1 MTDSTDHEDLTW
13 GEKLAALRRVASYR
27 PTFTAGLIILGGFV
41 AALEGVG
48 LGFIYPIIE
57 VAQAEGPV
65 DSGGP
70 VLETFLRIYDLV
82 GIPFELG
89 YLLVGVT
96 AVMTVRYT
104 LSFLVAWLKAYLA
117 TAYEAALR
125 TRAFDD
131 ALGARVGYF
140 DAEGSDDILNAIITE
155 TRFSGQVI
163 EKGVATMERLF
174 LVGMYLAVML
184 YITPLMT
191 GLAVGLLGTI
201 TLVLRVG
208 IEPAVTVGTRVAEA
222 NERVQT
228 AVQAGTQGI
237 RDVKLFRM
245 SEELFENFQNAIDQF
260 RTSEVAI
267 SRNEAA
273 ITNFYQLAAAVT
285 IFVLIYVGFVFSGLE
300 LGELGIF
307 LIAMFQLAPRVSTLN
322 SQLYSLE
329 GALSHL
335 VRTHE
340 FLDRLDDR
348 QEASGDRPV
357 SSVDKITFE
366 NVEFG
371 YTDEER
377 VLDGVSF
384 GVSRGEF
391 VGFVGQSGAG
401 KSTIVSLLARL
412 YDPDSGEITADGIPI
427 DEFDLDQWRGRIAV
441 VRQRPF
447 IFDDTLERNITIGNR
462 EATRRDVERVC
473 EIAMVEEFLDELPN
487 GYDSQLGDD
496 GVRLSGGQ
504 RQRIAVA
511 RALLTDADF
520 LVLDEATSD
529 LDSGLE
535 RDLQESIESMEREVG
550 IIAIAHRLSTVR
562 NADRI
567 HTLDDGRIVESGTHE
582 ELLEQTGSY
591 AKLYEMQSRQ

>member
-1 MTDSTDHEDLTW
+1 MTENTAPADLTW
-13 GEKLAALRRVASYR
+13 GEKLSALLRVARYR
-27 PTFTAGLIILGGFV
+27 PTFTAGLILLGGFV

-48 LGFIYPIIE
+48 LGFIHPIIE
-57 VAQAEGPV
+57 VAQAEEPV
-65 DSGGP
+65 EGGGP
-70 VLETFLRIYDLV
+70 VLETFLAIYEFLGV
-82 GIPFELG
+82 PFELG

-96 AVMTVRYT
+96 AVMTIRYT
-104 LSFLVAWLKAYLA
+104 LSFLVAWLKAWLA
-117 TAYEAALR
+117 TQYETELR
-125 TRAFDD
+125 TRAFDG
-131 ALGARVGYF
+131 ALAANVGYF

-163 EKGVATMERLF
+163 EKGVMTMERLF
-174 LVGMYLAVML
+174 LVGMYLAIML

-191 GLAVGLLGTI
+191 ALAVGILGTI
-201 TLVLRVG
+201 TVVLRVG

-245 SEELFENFQNAIDQF
+245 SGELFESFRGAIDQYADA
-260 RTSEVAI
+260 EVAI

-273 ITNFYQLAAAVT
+273 ITNFYQLVAAVT

-340 FLDRLDDR
+340 FLDSLDERRESD
-348 QEASGDRPV
+348 GDQPV
-357 SSVDKITFE
+357 SSVKEITFDD
-366 NVEFG
+366 VAFS
-371 YTDEER
+371 YTDDEQ
-377 VLDGVSF
+377 VLDGISF
-384 GVSRGEF
+384 DVARGEF
-391 VGFVGQSGAG
+391 VAFVGQSGAG
-401 KSTIVSLLARL
+401 KSTIVSLLARF
-412 YDPDSGEITADGIPI
+412 YKPDAGEIRADGTPI
-427 DEFDLDQWRGRIAV
+427 EAFDLQGWRERIAV

-447 IFDDTLERNITIGNR
+447 IFDDTLEGNLTVGNR
-462 EATRRDVERVC
+462 EATRKEVERVC
-473 EIAMVEEFLDELPN
+473 EIAMVDEFLDELPN
-487 GYDSQLGDD
+487 RYDSQLGDD

-529 LDSGLE
+529 LDSGIE
-535 RDLQESIESMEREVG
+535 ADLQASIESMDREVG
-550 IIAIAHRLSTVR
+550 IIAIAHRLSTIK
-562 NADRI
+562 NADQI
-567 HTLDDGRIVESGTHE
+567 YTLADGQIVESGTHS
-582 ELLEQTGSY
+582 ELIEASGTY
-591 AKLYEMQSRQ
+591 AALNDMQSRR

>member
-1 MTDSTDHEDLTW
+1 MTDSTATDLTW
-13 GEKLAALRRVASYR
+13 GEKLTAIQRVASYR
-27 PTFTAGLIILGGFV
+27 PLFTTGLILLGGFV

-48 LGFIYPIIE
+48 LGFIHPIIE
-57 VAQAEGPV
+57 VARAGGPV
-65 DSGGP
+65 EGGGP
-70 VLETFLRIYDLV
+70 VLETFLAVYEFL

-89 YLLVGVT
+89 FLLVGVT
-96 AVMTVRYT
+96 TVMTVRYT
-104 LSFLVAWLKAYLA
+104 LSFLVAWLKAWLA
-117 TAYEAALR
+117 TQYETELR
-125 TRAFDD
+125 TRAFGS
-131 ALGARVGYF
+131 ALNARVGYF
-140 DAEGSDDILNAIITE
+140 DDEGSDDILNAIITE

-163 EKGVATMERLF
+163 SNAVMTMERLF
-174 LVGMYLAVML
+174 LVGMYLAIML

-191 GLAVGLLGTI
+191 GLAIGILGTI
-201 TLVLRVG
+201 TVVLRVG

-237 RDVKLFRM
+237 RDVKLFRLTD
-245 SEELFENFQNAIDQF
+245 ELFGNFQRAIEQYAE
-260 RTSEVAI
+260 SEVAI

-340 FLDRLDDR
+340 FLDDLDDR
-348 QEASGDRPV
+348 REAGGDRPV
-357 SSVDKITFE
+357 SEVEEITFE
-366 NVEFG
+366 DVAFS
-371 YTDEER
+371 YTDDER
-377 VLDGVSF
+377 VLDGISF
-384 GVSRGEF
+384 GVDSGEF
-391 VGFVGQSGAG
+391 VAFVGQSGAG

-412 YDPDSGEITADGIPI
+412 YDPDSGEIRADDTPI
-427 DEFDLDQWRGRIAV
+427 NEFDLESWRERIAV

-462 EATRRDVERVC
+462 EATREEIKRVC
-473 EIAMVEEFLDELPN
+473 EIAMVDEFLDELPN

-529 LDSGLE
+529 LDSGIE
-535 RDLQESIESMEREVG
+535 ADLQASIESMDREVG
-550 IIAIAHRLSTVR
+550 IIAIAHRLSTIQ

-567 HTLDDGRIVESGTHE
+567 YTLENGQIIESGTHS
-582 ELLEQTGSY
+582 ELIEASGTY
-591 AKLYEMQSRQ
+591 AALNDMQSRR

>member
-1 MTDSTDHEDLTW
+1 MTDSTATDLTW
-13 GEKLAALRRVASYR
+13 GEKLTALRRVAGYR
-27 PTFTAGLIILGGFV
+27 PLFTAGLIILGGFV

-48 LGFIYPIIE
+48 LGFIHPIIE
-57 VAQAEGPV
+57 VAQADGPV
-65 DSGGP
+65 EGGGP
-70 VLETFLRIYDLV
+70 VLETFLAVYEFL
-82 GIPFELG
+82 GIPFELSF
-89 YLLVGVT
+89 LLVGVT
-96 AVMTVRYT
+96 AVMTIRYT
-104 LSFLVAWLKAYLA
+104 LSFLVAWLKAWLA
-117 TAYEAALR
+117 TQYETELR
-125 TRAFDD
+125 TRAFDG
-131 ALGARVGYF
+131 ALNARVGYF
-140 DAEGSDDILNAIITE
+140 DDEGSDDILNAIITE

-163 EKGVATMERLF
+163 EKGVMTMERLF
-174 LVGMYLAVML
+174 LVGMYLAIML

-191 GLAVGLLGTI
+191 GLAIGILGTI
-201 TLVLRVG
+201 TVVLRVG

-237 RDVKLFRM
+237 RDVKLFRLTD
-245 SEELFENFQNAIDQF
+245 ELFGNFRSAIEQYAK
-260 RTSEVAI
+260 SEVAI

-340 FLDRLDDR
+340 FLDDLDDR
-348 QEASGDRPV
+348 RESGGDRSV
-357 SSVDKITFE
+357 STVEEITFDD
-366 NVEFG
+366 VTFS
-371 YTDEER
+371 YTDDER
-377 VLDGVSF
+377 VLDGISF
-384 GVSRGEF
+384 AVARGEF
-391 VGFVGQSGAG
+391 VAFVGQSGAG

-412 YDPDSGEITADGIPI
+412 YDPDSGEIQADGTPI
-427 DEFDLDQWRGRIAV
+427 DEFDLESWRERIAV

-447 IFDDTLERNITIGNR
+447 IFDDTLERNVTVGNR
-462 EATRRDVERVC
+462 EATREEVKRVC
-473 EIAMVEEFLDELPN
+473 EIAMVDEFLDELPD
-487 GYDSQLGDD
+487 GYDSRLGDD

-520 LVLDEATSD
+520 LILDEATSD
-529 LDSGLE
+529 LDTGLE
-535 RDLQESIESMEREVG
+535 RDLQASIESMDREVG
-550 IIAIAHRLSTVR
+550 IVAIAHRLSTVR

-567 HTLDDGRIVESGTHE
+567 YTLDAGQIVESGTHK
-582 ELLEQTGSY
+582 ELLAESGAY
-591 AKLYEMQSRQ
+591 AELHEMQA

>member
-1 MTDSTDHEDLTW
+1 MTDSTATDLTW
-13 GEKLAALRRVASYR
+13 GEKLTALRRVAGYR
-27 PTFTAGLIILGGFV
+27 PLFTAGLIILGGFV

-48 LGFIYPIIE
+48 LGFIHPIIE
-57 VAQAEGPV
+57 VAQADGPV
-65 DSGGP
+65 EGGGP
-70 VLETFLRIYDLV
+70 VLETFLAVYEFL
-82 GIPFELG
+82 GIPFELSF
-89 YLLVGVT
+89 LLVGVT
-96 AVMTVRYT
+96 AVMTIRYT
-104 LSFLVAWLKAYLA
+104 LSFLVAWLKAWLA
-117 TAYEAALR
+117 TQYETELR
-125 TRAFDD
+125 TRAFDG
-131 ALGARVGYF
+131 ALNARVGYF
-140 DAEGSDDILNAIITE
+140 DDEGSDDILNAIITE

-163 EKGVATMERLF
+163 EKGVMTMERLF
-174 LVGMYLAVML
+174 LVGMYLAIML

-191 GLAVGLLGTI
+191 GLAIGILGTI
-201 TLVLRVG
+201 TVVLRVG

-237 RDVKLFRM
+237 RDVKLFRLTD
-245 SEELFENFQNAIDQF
+245 ELFGNFRSAIEQYAK
-260 RTSEVAI
+260 SEVAI

-340 FLDRLDDR
+340 FLDDLDDR
-348 QEASGDRPV
+348 RETGGDRSV
-357 SSVDKITFE
+357 STVEEITFDD
-366 NVEFG
+366 VTFS
-371 YTDEER
+371 YTDDER
-377 VLDGVSF
+377 VLDGISF
-384 GVSRGEF
+384 AVARGEF
-391 VGFVGQSGAG
+391 VAFVGQSGAG

-412 YDPDSGEITADGIPI
+412 YDPDSGEIQADGTPI
-427 DEFDLDQWRGRIAV
+427 DEFDLESWRERIAV

-447 IFDDTLERNITIGNR
+447 IFDDTLERNVTVGNR
-462 EATRRDVERVC
+462 EATREEVKRVC
-473 EIAMVEEFLDELPN
+473 EIAMVDEFLDELPD
-487 GYDSQLGDD
+487 GYDSRLGDD

-529 LDSGLE
+529 LDTGLE
-535 RDLQESIESMEREVG
+535 RDLQASIESMDREVG
-550 IIAIAHRLSTVR
+550 IVAIAHRLSTVR

-567 HTLDDGRIVESGTHE
+567 YTLDAGQIVESGTHK
-582 ELLEQTGSY
+582 ELLAESGAY
-591 AKLYEMQSRQ
+591 AELHEMQA

>member
-1 MTDSTDHEDLTW
+1 MTDSAERQTLSW
-13 GEKLAALRRVASYR
+13 AEKGRALRRVAGYR
-27 PTFTAGLIILGGFV
+27 PLFTAGLVLLGGFV
-41 AALEGVG
+41 AALEGIG
-48 LGFIYPIIE
+48 LGFIHPIIE
-57 VAQAEGPV
+57 VAQAEGTV
-65 DSGGP
+65 DGGGP
-70 VLETFLRIYDLV
+70 VLEAFLAVYELLGV
-82 GIPFELG
+82 PFELG
-89 YLLVGVT
+89 FLLVGVT

-104 LSFLVAWLKAYLA
+104 LSFLVAWLKAFLA
-117 TAYEAALR
+117 TQYETELR
-125 TRAFDD
+125 TRAFDSALD
-131 ALGARVGYF
+131 AHIGYF
-140 DAEGSDDILNAIITE
+140 DAKGSDDVLNAIITE

-163 EKGVATMERLF
+163 AKGVAAMERLF
-174 LVGMYLAVML
+174 LVGMYLAIML

-191 GLAVGLLGTI
+191 GLAVGILGTI
-201 TLVLRVG
+201 TVVLRAG

-222 NERVQT
+222 NERVQRS
-228 AVQAGTQGI
+228 VQAGMQGI

-245 SEELFENFQNAIDQF
+245 TDELFGNFRRAIDQYAA
-260 RTSEVAI
+260 SEVAI

-335 VRTHE
+335 RRTHE
-340 FLDRLDDR
+340 FLDELDDR
-348 QEASGDRPV
+348 QETGGDRPV
-357 SSVDKITFE
+357 SSIEEITFDD
-366 NVEFG
+366 VTFS
-371 YTDEER
+371 YTDDER

-384 GVSRGEF
+384 GVARGEF
-391 VGFVGQSGAG
+391 VAFVGQSGAG

-412 YDPDSGEITADGIPI
+412 YDPDGGEIRADGTRIS
-427 DEFDLDQWRGRIAV
+427 DFDLEEWRERIAV

-447 IFDDTLERNITIGNR
+447 IFDDTLERNVTVGNR
-462 EATRRDVERVC
+462 DATRREVERVC

-487 GYDSQLGDD
+487 GYDSRLGDD

-529 LDSGLE
+529 LDTGLE
-535 RDLQESIESMEREVG
+535 RDLQASIESMDRAVG
-550 IIAIAHRLSTVR
+550 IVAIAHRLSTVR

-567 HTLDDGRIVESGTHE
+567 YALEKGAVVETGTHE
-582 ELLEQTGSY
+582 ELLEESGAY
-591 AKLYEMQSRQ
+591 AELYEMQSGT

>member
-1 MTDSTDHEDLTW
+1 MTDSADQTTLTW
-13 GEKLAALRRVASYR
+13 GEKLAALYRVARYR
-27 PTFTAGLIILGGFV
+27 PAFTAGLILLGGIV

-48 LGFIYPIIE
+48 LGFIHPIIE
-57 VAQAEGPV
+57 VAQADGPV
-65 DSGGP
+65 DGGGP
-70 VLETFLRIYDLV
+70 VLETFLAIYDFF

-89 YLLVGVT
+89 FLLVGVT

-104 LSFLVAWLKAYLA
+104 LSFLVAWLKALLA
-117 TAYEAALR
+117 TQYETTLR

-163 EKGVATMERLF
+163 EKGVMTMERLF
-174 LVGMYLAVML
+174 LVGMYLAIML

-191 GLAVGLLGTI
+191 GLAVGILGTI
-201 TLVLRVG
+201 TVVLRVG

-245 SEELFENFQNAIDQF
+245 ADELFGNFRAAIEQYAE
-260 RTSEVAI
+260 SEVAI

-348 QEASGDRPV
+348 QESGGDKPV
-357 SSVDKITFE
+357 SSVEDITFDD
-366 NVEFG
+366 VMFS
-371 YTDEER
+371 YTDNER
-377 VLDGVSF
+377 VLDGISF
-384 GVSRGEF
+384 GVNRGEF
-391 VGFVGQSGAG
+391 IAFVGQSGAG

-412 YDPDSGEITADGIPI
+412 YDPDSGEIRADGIPI
-427 DEFDLDQWRGRIAV
+427 SEFDLTQWRERIAV
-441 VRQRPF
+441 VRQQPF
-447 IFDDTLERNITIGNR
+447 IFDDTLERNVTVGNR
-462 EATRRDVERVC
+462 EATREEVERVC
-473 EIAMVEEFLDELPN
+473 RIAMVEEFLDDLPN
-487 GYDSQLGDD
+487 GYESQLGDD

-535 RDLQESIESMEREVG
+535 ADLQASIESMDREVS

-567 HTLDDGRIVESGTHE
+567 YTLDDGRIVEAGTHN
-582 ELLEQTGSY
+582 ELLAEAGAY
-591 AKLYEMQSRQ
+591 AELHEMQSSA

>member
-1 MTDSTDHEDLTW
+1 MTDSTATDLTW
-13 GEKLAALRRVASYR
+13 GEKLTALRRVAGYR
-27 PTFTAGLIILGGFV
+27 PLFTAGLIILGGFV

-48 LGFIYPIIE
+48 LGFIHPIIE
-57 VAQAEGPV
+57 VAQADGPV
-65 DSGGP
+65 EGGGP
-70 VLETFLRIYDLV
+70 VLETFLAVYEFL
-82 GIPFELG
+82 GIPFELSF
-89 YLLVGVT
+89 LLVGVT
-96 AVMTVRYT
+96 AVMTIRYT
-104 LSFLVAWLKAYLA
+104 LSFLVAWLKAWLA
-117 TAYEAALR
+117 TQYETELR
-125 TRAFDD
+125 TRAFDG
-131 ALGARVGYF
+131 ALNARVGYF
-140 DAEGSDDILNAIITE
+140 DDEGSDDILNAIITE

-163 EKGVATMERLF
+163 EKGVMTMERLF
-174 LVGMYLAVML
+174 LVGMYLAIML

-191 GLAVGLLGTI
+191 GLAIGILGTI
-201 TLVLRVG
+201 TVVLRVG

-237 RDVKLFRM
+237 RDVKLFRLTD
-245 SEELFENFQNAIDQF
+245 ELFGNFRSAIEQYAK
-260 RTSEVAI
+260 SEVAI

-340 FLDRLDDR
+340 FLDDLDDR
-348 QEASGDRPV
+348 RETGGDRSV
-357 SSVDKITFE
+357 STVEEITFDD
-366 NVEFG
+366 VTFS
-371 YTDEER
+371 YTDDER
-377 VLDGVSF
+377 VLDGISF
-384 GVSRGEF
+384 AVARGEF
-391 VGFVGQSGAG
+391 VAFVGQSGAG

-412 YDPDSGEITADGIPI
+412 YDPDSGEIQADGTPI
-427 DEFDLDQWRGRIAV
+427 DEFDLESWRERIAV

-447 IFDDTLERNITIGNR
+447 IFDDTLERNVTVGNR
-462 EATRRDVERVC
+462 EATREEVKRVC
-473 EIAMVEEFLDELPN
+473 EIAMVDEFLDELPD
-487 GYDSQLGDD
+487 GYDSRLGDD

-520 LVLDEATSD
+520 LILDEATSD
-529 LDSGLE
+529 LDTGLE
-535 RDLQESIESMEREVG
+535 RDLQASIESMDREVG
-550 IIAIAHRLSTVR
+550 IVAIAHRLSTVR

-567 HTLDDGRIVESGTHE
+567 YTLDAGQIVESGTHK
-582 ELLEQTGSY
+582 ELLAESGAY
-591 AKLYEMQSRQ
+591 AELHEMQA

>member
-1 MTDSTDHEDLTW
+1 MATDETQVDLTW
-13 GEKLAALRRVASYR
+13 GEKLTALRRVASYR
-27 PTFTAGLIILGGFV
+27 PLFTAGLIILGGFV

-48 LGFIYPIIE
+48 LGFIHPIIE
-57 VAQAEGPV
+57 VAQAEEPV
-65 DSGGP
+65 EGGGP
-70 VLETFLRIYDLV
+70 VLETFLAVYEFF

-89 YLLVGVT
+89 FLLVGVT
-96 AVMTVRYT
+96 AVMTIRYT
-104 LSFLVAWLKAYLA
+104 LSFLVAWLKAWLA
-117 TAYEAALR
+117 TQYETELR
-125 TRAFDD
+125 TRAFDG
-131 ALGARVGYF
+131 ALNARVGYF

-163 EKGVATMERLF
+163 EKGVMTMERLF
-174 LVGMYLAVML
+174 LVGMYLAIML

-191 GLAVGLLGTI
+191 GLAVGILGTI
-201 TLVLRVG
+201 TVVLRVG

-237 RDVKLFRM
+237 RDVKLFRLTD
-245 SEELFENFQNAIDQF
+245 ELFGNFRRAIEQYAE
-260 RTSEVAI
+260 SEVAI

-340 FLDRLDDR
+340 FLDDIDDR
-348 QEASGDRPV
+348 QETGGDQSVSGIEE
-357 SSVDKITFE
+357 ITFE
-366 NVEFG
+366 DVAFS
-371 YTDEER
+371 YTDDER
-377 VLDGVSF
+377 VLDRISF
-384 GVSRGEF
+384 AVDRGEF
-391 VGFVGQSGAG
+391 VAFVGQSGAG

-412 YDPDSGEITADGIPI
+412 YDPDSGEIRADGTPI
-427 DEFDLDQWRGRIAV
+427 SEFKLESWRERIAV

-462 EATRRDVERVC
+462 EATREEVKRVC
-473 EIAMVEEFLDELPN
+473 EIAMVDEFLDELPN
-487 GYDSQLGDD
+487 SYDSQLGDD

-529 LDSGLE
+529 LDTGLE
-535 RDLQESIESMEREVG
+535 RDLQASIESMDREVG

-567 HTLDDGRIVESGTHE
+567 YTLDAGQIVESGSHE
-582 ELLEQTGSY
+582 ELLAESGAY
-591 AKLYEMQSRQ
+591 AELHEMQA

>member
-1 MTDSTDHEDLTW
+1 
-13 GEKLAALRRVASYR
+13 
-27 PTFTAGLIILGGFV
+27 
-41 AALEGVG
+41 
-48 LGFIYPIIE
+48 
-57 VAQAEGPV
+57 
-65 DSGGP
+65 
-70 VLETFLRIYDLV
+70 
-82 GIPFELG
+82 
-89 YLLVGVT
+89 
-96 AVMTVRYT
+96 MTVRYT

-117 TAYEAALR
+117 TEYEAALR
-125 TRAFDD
+125 TQAFEN
-131 ALGARVGYF
+131 ALNARVGYY
-140 DAEGSDDILNAIITE
+140 DDEGSDDILNAIITE
-155 TRFSGQVI
+155 TRFSGTVI
-163 EKGVATMERLF
+163 KKGVETMERLF
-174 LVGMYLAVML
+174 LVVMYLSIML

-191 GLAVGLLGTI
+191 AVAIGLLGTI
-201 TLVLRVG
+201 TVVLRVG

-228 AVQAGTQGI
+228 AVQAGTQGV

-245 SEELFENFQNAIDQF
+245 SEELFGNFRSALEQYRSSQ
-260 RTSEVAI
+260 VAI

-285 IFVLIYVGFVFSGLE
+285 IFVLIYVGFVFTGLD

-307 LIAMFQLAPRVSTLN
+307 LIAMFQLAPRISSLN

-340 FLDRLDDR
+340 FLDSLDNR
-348 QEASGDRPV
+348 QESGGDRDV
-357 SSVDKITFE
+357 STVKGICFE
-366 NVEFG
+366 DVSFS
-371 YTDEER
+371 YTDDER
-377 VLDGVSF
+377 VLNGISF
-384 GVSRGEF
+384 EVDRGEF
-391 VGFVGQSGAG
+391 IAFVGQSGAG
-401 KSTIVSLLARL
+401 KSTIVSLLARM
-412 YDPDSGEITADGIPI
+412 YDPDRGEIRADSVPI
-427 DEFDLDQWRGRIAV
+427 DEFDLTQWRERIAV
-441 VRQRPF
+441 VRQQPF
-447 IFDDTLERNITIGNR
+447 IFNDTLERNITVGNR
-462 EATRRDVERVC
+462 EATRSEVEQVC
-473 EIAMVEEFLDELPN
+473 EIAMIDEYLDELPN

-535 RDLQESIESMEREVG
+535 RDLQASIEAMDREVG

-567 HTLDDGRIVESGTHE
+567 YTLDDGLIVESGSHD

-591 AKLYEMQSRQ
+591 AELYEMQSNQ

>member
-1 MTDSTDHEDLTW
+1 MTDSTATDLTW
-13 GEKLAALRRVASYR
+13 GEKLTALRRVAGYR
-27 PTFTAGLIILGGFV
+27 PLFTAGLIILGGFV

-48 LGFIYPIIE
+48 LGFIHPIIE
-57 VAQAEGPV
+57 VAQADGPV
-65 DSGGP
+65 EGGGP
-70 VLETFLRIYDLV
+70 VLETFLAVYEFL
-82 GIPFELG
+82 GIPFELSF
-89 YLLVGVT
+89 LLVGVT
-96 AVMTVRYT
+96 AVMTIRYT
-104 LSFLVAWLKAYLA
+104 LSFLVAWLKAWLA
-117 TAYEAALR
+117 TQYETELR
-125 TRAFDD
+125 TRAFDG
-131 ALGARVGYF
+131 ALNARVGYF
-140 DAEGSDDILNAIITE
+140 DDEGSDDILNAIITE

-163 EKGVATMERLF
+163 EKGVMTMERLF
-174 LVGMYLAVML
+174 LVGMYLAIML

-191 GLAVGLLGTI
+191 GLAIGILGTI
-201 TLVLRVG
+201 TVVLRVG

-237 RDVKLFRM
+237 RDVKLFRLTD
-245 SEELFENFQNAIDQF
+245 ELFGNFRSAIEQYAK
-260 RTSEVAI
+260 SEVAI

-340 FLDRLDDR
+340 FLDDLDDR
-348 QEASGDRPV
+348 RESGGDRSV
-357 SSVDKITFE
+357 STVEEITFDD
-366 NVEFG
+366 VTFS
-371 YTDEER
+371 YTDDER
-377 VLDGVSF
+377 VLDGISF
-384 GVSRGEF
+384 DVARGEF
-391 VGFVGQSGAG
+391 VAFVGQSGAG

-412 YDPDSGEITADGIPI
+412 YDPDSGEIRADGTPI
-427 DEFDLDQWRGRIAV
+427 DEFDLESWRERIAV

-447 IFDDTLERNITIGNR
+447 IFDDTLERNVTVGNR
-462 EATRRDVERVC
+462 EATREEVKRVC
-473 EIAMVEEFLDELPN
+473 EIAMVDEFLDELPD
-487 GYDSQLGDD
+487 GYDSRLGDD

-520 LVLDEATSD
+520 LILDEATSD
-529 LDSGLE
+529 LDTGLE
-535 RDLQESIESMEREVG
+535 RDLQASIESMDREVG
-550 IIAIAHRLSTVR
+550 IVAIAHRLSTVR

-567 HTLDDGRIVESGTHE
+567 YTLDAGQIVESGTHK
-582 ELLEQTGSY
+582 ELLAESGAY
-591 AKLYEMQSRQ
+591 AELHEMQA

>member
-1 MTDSTDHEDLTW
+1 MAENTAPTDLTW
-13 GEKLAALRRVASYR
+13 GEKLTALQRVASYR
-27 PTFTAGLIILGGFV
+27 PAFTAGLIILGGFV

-48 LGFIYPIIE
+48 LGFIHPIIE

-65 DSGGP
+65 EGGGP
-70 VLETFLRIYDLV
+70 VLETFLAVYEFF
-82 GIPFELG
+82 GIPFELSF
-89 YLLVGVT
+89 LLVGVT
-96 AVMTVRYT
+96 AVMTIRYT
-104 LSFLVAWLKAYLA
+104 LSFLVAWLKAWLA
-117 TAYEAALR
+117 TQYETELR
-125 TRAFDD
+125 TRAFDG
-131 ALGARVGYF
+131 ALNARVGYF

-163 EKGVATMERLF
+163 EKGVMTMERLF
-174 LVGMYLAVML
+174 LVGMYLAIML

-191 GLAVGLLGTI
+191 GLAVGILGTI
-201 TLVLRVG
+201 TVVLRVG

-237 RDVKLFRM
+237 RDVKLFRLTD
-245 SEELFENFQNAIDQF
+245 ELFGNFRRAIEQYAE
-260 RTSEVAI
+260 SEVAI

-340 FLDRLDDR
+340 FLDDLDNR
-348 QEASGDRPV
+348 REAGGDRPV
-357 SSVDKITFE
+357 SGVNEITFDD
-366 NVEFG
+366 VAFS
-371 YTDEER
+371 YTDGER
-377 VLDGVSF
+377 VLNGISF
-384 GVSRGEF
+384 AVDRGEF
-391 VGFVGQSGAG
+391 VAFVGQSGAG

-412 YDPDSGEITADGIPI
+412 YDPDSGEIRADGTPI
-427 DEFDLDQWRGRIAV
+427 CEFELESWRKRIAV

-462 EATRRDVERVC
+462 EATREEVKRVC
-473 EIAMVEEFLDELPN
+473 EIAMVDEFLDDLPN

-529 LDSGLE
+529 LDTGLE
-535 RDLQESIESMEREVG
+535 RDLQASIESMDREVG
-550 IIAIAHRLSTVR
+550 IVAIAHRLSTVR

-567 HTLDDGRIVESGTHE
+567 YTLDAGRVVESGSHE
-582 ELLEQTGSY
+582 ELLSEAGTY
-591 AKLYEMQSRQ
+591 AELHEMQA

>member
-1 MTDSTDHEDLTW
+1 MADNTATDLTW
-13 GEKLAALRRVASYR
+13 GEKLTALQRVASYR
-27 PTFTAGLIILGGFV
+27 PLFTAGLIILGGFV

-48 LGFIYPIIE
+48 LGFIHPIIE
-57 VAQAEGPV
+57 VAQAEEPV
-65 DSGGP
+65 NGGGP
-70 VLETFLRIYDLV
+70 VLETFLAVYEFL
-82 GIPFELG
+82 GIPFELSF
-89 YLLVGVT
+89 LLVGVT
-96 AVMTVRYT
+96 AVMTIRYT
-104 LSFLVAWLKAYLA
+104 LSFLVAWLKAWLA
-117 TAYEAALR
+117 TQYETELR
-125 TRAFDD
+125 TRAFDG
-131 ALGARVGYF
+131 ALNARVGYF

-163 EKGVATMERLF
+163 EKGVMTMERLF
-174 LVGMYLAVML
+174 LVGMYLAIML

-191 GLAVGLLGTI
+191 GLAVGILGTI
-201 TLVLRVG
+201 TVVLRVG

-237 RDVKLFRM
+237 RDVKLFRLTD
-245 SEELFENFQNAIDQF
+245 ELFGNFQNAIEQYAE
-260 RTSEVAI
+260 SEVAI

-335 VRTHE
+335 VRTHG
-340 FLDRLDDR
+340 FLDDLDGR
-348 QEASGDRPV
+348 REAGGDRPV
-357 SSVDKITFE
+357 STVEELTFDD
-366 NVEFG
+366 VAFS
-371 YTDEER
+371 YTDDER
-377 VLDGVSF
+377 VLDGISF
-384 GVSRGEF
+384 AVDRGEF
-391 VGFVGQSGAG
+391 VAFVGQSGAG

-412 YDPDSGEITADGIPI
+412 YDPDTGEIRADGTPI
-427 DEFDLDQWRGRIAV
+427 SEFKLESWRERIAV

-462 EATRRDVERVC
+462 EATREEVKRVC
-473 EIAMVEEFLDELPN
+473 EIAMVDEFLDELPN
-487 GYDSQLGDD
+487 SYDSQLGDD

-529 LDSGLE
+529 LDTGLE
-535 RDLQESIESMEREVG
+535 RDLQASIESMDREVG
-550 IIAIAHRLSTVR
+550 IVAIAHRLSTVR

-567 HTLDDGRIVESGTHE
+567 YTLDAGRVVESGTHE
-582 ELLEQTGSY
+582 ELLAESGAY
-591 AKLYEMQSRQ
+591 AELHEMQA

>member
-1 MTDSTDHEDLTW
+1 MTDSTDHVNLTW

-27 PTFTAGLIILGGFV
+27 PAFTAGLILLGGFV
-41 AALEGVG
+41 AALEGIG
-48 LGFIYPIIE
+48 LGFIHPIIE
-57 VAQAEGPV
+57 VAQAEEPV

-70 VLETFLRIYDLV
+70 VLETFLTVYSFF

-89 YLLVGVT
+89 FLLVGVT
-96 AVMTVRYT
+96 VVMTIRYT

-117 TAYEAALR
+117 TEYEAALR
-125 TRAFDD
+125 TQAFEN
-131 ALGARVGYF
+131 ALNARVGYY
-140 DAEGSDDILNAIITE
+140 DDEGSDDILNAIITE
-155 TRFSGQVI
+155 TRFSGTVI
-163 EKGVATMERLF
+163 QKGVETMERLF
-174 LVGMYLAVML
+174 LVVMYLSIML

-191 GLAVGLLGTI
+191 AVAIGLLGTI
-201 TLVLRVG
+201 TVVLRVG

-228 AVQAGTQGI
+228 AVQAGTQGV
-237 RDVKLFRM
+237 RDVKLFRL
-245 SEELFENFQNAIDQF
+245 SEELFGNFRSAIEQY
-260 RTSEVAI
+260 RSSQVAI

-285 IFVLIYVGFVFSGLE
+285 IFVLIYVGFVFTGLD

-307 LIAMFQLAPRVSTLN
+307 LIAMFQLAPRISSLN

-340 FLDRLDDR
+340 FLDTLDDR
-348 QEASGDRPV
+348 QESGGDRDV
-357 SSVDKITFE
+357 STVNEISFE
-366 NVEFG
+366 DVSFS
-371 YTDEER
+371 YTDDEQ
-377 VLDGVSF
+377 VLDGISF
-384 GVSRGEF
+384 EVDRGEF
-391 VGFVGQSGAG
+391 IAFVGQSGAG
-401 KSTIVSLLARL
+401 KSTIVSLLARM
-412 YDPDSGEITADGIPI
+412 YDPDRGEIRADGVPI
-427 DEFDLDQWRGRIAV
+427 DEFDLTQWRGRIAV
-441 VRQRPF
+441 VRQQPF
-447 IFDDTLERNITIGNR
+447 IFNDTLERNITVGNR
-462 EATRRDVERVC
+462 EATRSEVERVC
-473 EIAMVEEFLDELPN
+473 EIAMIDEYLDELPN

-535 RDLQESIESMEREVG
+535 RDLQASIESMDREVG

-567 HTLDDGRIVESGTHE
+567 YTLDDGLIVESGSHD

-591 AKLYEMQSRQ
+591 AELYEMQSSQ

>member
-1 MTDSTDHEDLTW
+1 MTDSTDHADLTW
-13 GEKLAALRRVASYR
+13 GEKLTALRRVAGYR
-27 PTFTAGLIILGGFV
+27 PTFTVGLILLGGFV

-48 LGFIYPIIE
+48 LGFIHPIIE

-65 DSGGP
+65 DGGGP
-70 VLETFLRIYDLV
+70 VLEAFLTVYTFL
-82 GIPFELG
+82 GIPFDLG
-89 YLLVGVT
+89 FLLVGVT
-96 AVMTVRYT
+96 GVMVVRYT

-117 TAYEAALR
+117 TEYEAALR
-125 TRAFDD
+125 TRAFED

-201 TLVLRVG
+201 TVVLRVG

-245 SEELFENFQNAIDQF
+245 SGELFGNFQNAIDQY

-340 FLDRLDDR
+340 FLDDLDDR
-348 QEASGDRPV
+348 QETGGDRPV
-357 SSVDKITFE
+357 SSVDHLAFE
-366 NVEFG
+366 DVAFG
-371 YTDEER
+371 YGDER
-377 VLDGVSF
+377 VLDGISF
-384 GVSRGEF
+384 DIARGEF
-391 VGFVGQSGAG
+391 VAFVGQSGAG

-412 YDPDSGEITADGIPI
+412 YEPDSSEIRADGTPI
-427 DEFDLDQWRGRIAV
+427 EAFDLDEWRERIAV

-447 IFDDTLERNITIGNR
+447 IFDDTLARNVTVGNR
-462 EATRRDVERVC
+462 EATRREVERVC
-473 EIAMVEEFLDELPN
+473 EIAMVDEFVEELPK

-535 RDLQESIESMEREVG
+535 RDLQASIESMDREVG
-550 IIAIAHRLSTVR
+550 MIAIAHRLSTVR

-582 ELLEQTGSY
+582 VLLEADGSY
-591 AKLYEMQSRQ
+591 ADLHEMQVQQ

>member
-1 MTDSTDHEDLTW
+1 MAENTAPTDLTW
-13 GEKLAALRRVASYR
+13 GEKLTALRRVASYR
-27 PTFTAGLIILGGFV
+27 PLFTAWLIVLGGFV

-48 LGFIYPIIE
+48 LGFIHPIIE

-65 DSGGP
+65 KGGGP
-70 VLETFLRIYDLV
+70 VLETFLAVYEFL

-89 YLLVGVT
+89 FLLVGVT
-96 AVMTVRYT
+96 AVMTIRYT
-104 LSFLVAWLKAYLA
+104 LSFLVAWLKAWLA
-117 TAYEAALR
+117 TQYETELR
-125 TRAFDD
+125 TRAFDG
-131 ALGARVGYF
+131 ALNARVGYF

-163 EKGVATMERLF
+163 EKGVMTMERLF
-174 LVGMYLAVML
+174 LVGMYLAIML

-191 GLAVGLLGTI
+191 GLAVGILGTI
-201 TLVLRVG
+201 TVVLRVG

-237 RDVKLFRM
+237 RDVKLFRLTD
-245 SEELFENFQNAIDQF
+245 ELFGNFQRAIEQYAE
-260 RTSEVAI
+260 SEVAI

-335 VRTHE
+335 VRTQE

-348 QEASGDRPV
+348 QESGGDRPV
-357 SSVDKITFE
+357 SSVEEVTFDD
-366 NVEFG
+366 VAFS
-371 YTDEER
+371 YTDDER
-377 VLDGVSF
+377 VLDGISF
-384 GVSRGEF
+384 AVDRGEF
-391 VGFVGQSGAG
+391 VAFVGQSGAG

-412 YDPDSGEITADGIPI
+412 YDPDSGEIRADGTPI
-427 DEFDLDQWRGRIAV
+427 REFDLESWRERIAV

-462 EATRRDVERVC
+462 EATRYEVERVC
-473 EIAMVEEFLDELPN
+473 EIAMVDEFIDELPN

-529 LDSGLE
+529 LDTGLE
-535 RDLQESIESMEREVG
+535 RDLQASIESMDREVG
-550 IIAIAHRLSTVR
+550 IVAIAHRLSTVR

-567 HTLDDGRIVESGTHE
+567 YTLDAGRIVESGTHE
-582 ELLEQTGSY
+582 ELLAESGAY
-591 AKLYEMQSRQ
+591 AELHEMQA